1 MNYESSYLAFN
12 ITENPLSAISVFL
25 GSTLLGGVMVLIEV
39 SKKVLA
45 YLEKLFLRHKRFT
58 GKLEL
63 NFKDGVLKDIN
74 ETRRTKYEE
83 GK

>member
-1 MNYESSYLAFN
+1 MSGKA
-12 ITENPLSAISVFL
+12 A
-25 GSTLLGGVMVLIEV
+25 
-39 SKKVLA
+39 SKKLLA
-45 YLEKLFLRHKRFT
+45 YLEDLLMRHKLFT

-74 ETRRTKYEE
+74 ETRRTKCEE

>member
-1 MNYESSYLAFN
+1 LSKV
-12 ITENPLSAISVFL
+12 TE
-25 GSTLLGGVMVLIEV
+25 
-39 SKKVLA
+39 KVLN
-45 YLEKLFLRHKRFT
+45 YLEDLFLRNKRFT

>member
-1 MNYESSYLAFN
+1 MSKV
-12 ITENPLSAISVFL
+12 TE
-25 GSTLLGGVMVLIEV
+25 
-39 SKKVLA
+39 KVLN
-45 YLEKLFLRHKRFT
+45 YLEDLFLRHKRFT

-74 ETRRTKYEE
+74 ETRRMKYEE

>member
-1 MNYESSYLAFN
+1 M
-12 ITENPLSAISVFL
+12 
-25 GSTLLGGVMVLIEV
+25 GSPV
-39 SKKVLA
+39 KKVLA
-45 YLEKLFLRHKRFT
+45 YLEDLLLRYKRFT

-83 GK
+83 RD

>member
-1 MNYESSYLAFN
+1 MSK
-12 ITENPLSAISVFL
+12 
-25 GSTLLGGVMVLIEV
+25 V

-45 YLEKLFLRHKRFT
+45 YLQDLLLRYKRFT

-63 NFKDGVLKDIN
+63 NFKNGDLKDIN

-83 GK
+83 G

>member
-1 MNYESSYLAFN
+1 MS
-12 ITENPLSAISVFL
+12 NPAQKI
-25 GSTLLGGVMVLIEV
+25 
-39 SKKVLA
+39 LA
-45 YLEKLFLRHKRFT
+45 YLEDLLQRYKRFT

-63 NFKDGVLKDIN
+63 NFKDGKLKDVN